1 MKKFENIEIYNKA
14 MNLVQLVNSFLLAIP
29 EDDEYLQ
36 STKGIMMEDAFII
49 AAKIAGAE
57 GGDLYSIR
65 MQNAAIIRS
74 HAMSLYV
81 QIGSFRFHSNF
92 KDVEYVKMLRSEIE
106 EFRVLFIEWVATFD
120 RSNYIWDEWELFN
133 PPGAVP
139 PDPSDYND
147 DLFDATDFFNDEDV

>member
-1 MKKFENIEIYNKA
+1 MRKFENLEIYNKA
-14 MNLVQLVNSFLLAIP
+14 MNLVQLVNSFMLAIP

-57 GGDLYSIR
+57 GVDLYSIR

-81 QIGSFRFHSNF
+81 QIGSLRFYSSF
-92 KDVEYVKMLRSEIE
+92 KDVEYVEMLRNEIE
-106 EFRVLFIEWVATFD
+106 EFRLLFIEWVASFD
-120 RSNYIWDEWELFN
+120 VSNYIWDYWELFN

-139 PDPSDYND
+139 PNPSDFND
-147 DLFDATDFFNDEDV
+147 DSFDPNDFFDDDDE